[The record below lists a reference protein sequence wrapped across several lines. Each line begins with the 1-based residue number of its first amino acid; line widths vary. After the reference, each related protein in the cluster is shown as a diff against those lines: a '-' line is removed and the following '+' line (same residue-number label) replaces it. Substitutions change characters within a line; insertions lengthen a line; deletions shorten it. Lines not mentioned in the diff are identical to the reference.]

1 MNIELPGPIAA
12 YFVADRSRDADAVAA
27 CFGDD
32 GVVTDERRTHS
43 GREAI
48 RRWKA
53 EASAAFA
60 YTVEPFAL
68 SQDDGRSVVT
78 GRVAGDFPGSPVDLR
93 YVFTLDGDRI
103 AALEIV
109 P

>member
-1 MNIELPGPIAA
+1 MTIELPGPIGA
-12 YFVADRSRDADAVAA
+12 YFEADRSRDAEAVAA
-27 CFGDD
+27 CFGEA
-32 GVVTDERRTHS
+32 GTVTDERRTHR
-43 GREAI
+43 GPEAI

-53 EASAAFA
+53 QASAAFA
-60 YTVEPFAL
+60 YTVHPFAL
-68 SQDDGRSVVT
+68 AQEGGRTVVT

-93 YVFTLDGDRI
+93 YVFTLDGNRI

>member
-1 MNIELPGPIAA
+1 MNIEFPRPIAA
-12 YFVADRSRDADAVAA
+12 YFEADRSRDADAVAA
-27 CFGDD
+27 CFGDT
-32 GVVTDERRTHS
+32 GVVKDERRTHA

-53 EASAAFA
+53 QASTAYS

-68 SQDDGRSVVT
+68 SQDDGRMVVT
-78 GRVAGDFPGSPVDLR
+78 GRIAGNFPGSPVDLR